1 MVRQTNIVI
10 ALALTFL
17 GMAAAAAQAQENI
30 TSLPANEPRYQFM
43 AHNFIVDGVEQEIY
57 VKLDR
62 FTGKTWRFHVSTPRW
77 VAISEPTQGLARLP
91 GTAVR
96 YELYPH
102 NYLDQNGDSQE
113 LIVRADSDSGY
124 TWMYRGATGSWK
136 DIGQD
141 E

>member
-1 MVRQTNIVI
+1 MSTASNRRS
-10 ALALTFL
+10 
-17 GMAAAAAQAQENI
+17 
-30 TSLPANEPRYQFM
+30 TSSWIGLPAR
-43 AHNFIVDGVEQEIY
+43 HG
-57 VKLDR
+57 
-62 FTGKTWRFHVSTPRW
+62 GFHVSTPRW
-77 VAISEPTQGLARLP
+77 VAIPEPTQGLARLP

-113 LIVRADSDSGY
+113 LIVRADSESGY
-124 TWMYRGATGSWK
+124 TWMYRGANGSWK